1 MPHLAIARFS
11 HEGNSF
17 SPVLTDEAAFR
28 GEWYRGQEA
37 RAVYRGTATEGGG
50 AVAFLEANPAWSGTF
65 LRMAGATP
73 AGPVTRR
80 AFETITDEICQ
91 GFRDTPADA
100 CFLSLHGAMV
110 VEGLDRADHEI
121 IRRVREAIGPG
132 RLLGVSFD
140 LHANLDPRTA
150 ALVNFAAG
158 FREHPHTDMKETA
171 LRVLDALDR
180 TLRGEIAPV
189 GHIAKLD
196 AILPSINMRTAEG
209 PMAELEAF
217 ARGLEFDPRILDASV
232 YGGFSYGDSAVAGA
246 GAMVFADGDAALAK
260 RAAERIVAEMRAR
273 LARFHIRL
281 PSAAEGIAQALA
293 AAERPVAVIDAGD
306 NPLSGG
312 IADTPEMLRA
322 LLAAAPSVPVIVAF
336 FADPG
341 FVARCVEAG
350 LGGVVEGRLGG
361 RLTDAFGPPVPV
373 RGEVVTL
380 SDGRYV
386 NDGPMM
392 AGLPADVG
400 PSAVI
405 AVGPVRIAVTSLC
418 GSAHDPAFFRMLDLD
433 PARAAIL
440 CVKAKNHFR
449 AAFGKVFARL
459 IDIDAPGP
467 AALDIA
473 RFPFRLAP
481 PDLFPLRGP
490 YHSP

>member
-1 MPHLAIARFS
+1 MPHLAIARFW

-28 GEWYRGQEA
+28 GEWYCGQEA
-37 RAVYRGTATEGGG
+37 RAVYRGTETEGGG

-80 AFETITDEICQ
+80 AFESITDEICQ

-110 VEGLDRADHEI
+110 VEGLDCADYEI
-121 IRRVREAIGPG
+121 VRRVREAIGSE

-150 ALVNFAAG
+150 RLMTFSAG
-158 FREHPHTDMKETA
+158 YKEHPHTDMKQAA

-180 TLRGEIAPV
+180 TWRGEIAPV
-189 GHIAKLD
+189 GHIAKID

-209 PMAELEAF
+209 PMAELKAF
-217 ARGLEFDPRILDASV
+217 ARGLEFDARILDASV

-246 GAMVFADGDAALAK
+246 GAMVFADGDAGLAQ

-273 LARFHIRL
+273 LPRFYIRL

-341 FVARCVEAG
+341 FVARCAEAG
-350 LGGVVEGRLGG
+350 LGGVVDGTLGA

-373 RGEVVTL
+373 RGQVVTL

-405 AVGPVRIAVTSLC
+405 AVGQVRIAVTTLC

-449 AAFGKVFARL
+449 AAFGGMFARL

-473 RFPFRLAP
+473 SFPFRLAP
-481 PDLFPLRGP
+481 PDLFPLRGR